1 MKSIIF
7 IETTKSGSSREA
19 IKTAH
24 KLGYYTVLFTER
36 PNFIAKREEFPDV
49 HLMKLCDL
57 SDMDVL
63 QKEVKALLLK
73 GVEASA
79 IVSYVDPHSY
89 TACALADAFN
99 LNHFSTAGMKNIQNK
114 IESRKLMKDSST
126 TPLYWTVATK
136 SESKALES
144 EIEDKFPLIMKSPQS
159 TGSKDVYKVESLL
172 EYRQRYKTLMTRYE
186 NQPILIEEFLPE
198 PQYLVEVVVHKG
210 KVHIM
215 AVIKQEI
222 HYNRRFI
229 VMGYKLMLNA
239 GKNFSDGLKKAV
251 EEIVTQHGLENGP
264 CHLELRRKGTRWK
277 LIEINARISGAGMN
291 NMIKAAYGINLVEE
305 TLKMAMGQ
313 EPDLQPK
320 FQKNAYMQYVTV
332 EKKGTLK
339 KVTGKN
345 RALASQGVVE
355 VYVKPRKGSVITPP
369 LSMGH
374 RYAYVTAV
382 GKTAKEAETNAK
394 KAAAEIQ
401 FWIEE
406 SPSEKITTEI
416 K

>member
-19 IKTAH
+19 IKTADR
-24 KLGYYTVLFTER
+24 LGFYTVLFTER
-36 PNFIAKREEFPDV
+36 PNFVTKREEFPDV

-57 SDMDVL
+57 SDMNVL
-63 QKEVKALLLK
+63 QKEVKTLILK
-73 GVEASA
+73 GVEISA

-89 TACALADAFN
+89 TACTLADHFN
-99 LNHFSTAGMKNIQNK
+99 LNHFSTEGMKNIQNK
-114 IESRKLMKDSST
+114 IQSRELLKNSSV
-126 TPLYWTVATK
+126 TPEYWTVVTK
-136 SESKALES
+136 AES
-144 EIEDKFPLIMKSPQS
+144 EELEPKIKNKFPLVMKSPKS
-159 TGSKDVYKVESLL
+159 TGSKDVYKVENLI
-172 EYRQRYKTLMTRYE
+172 EYRKRYNTLSTLYE
-186 NQPILIEEFLPE
+186 NQPILIEEYLPE

-215 AVIKQEI
+215 AVIKQDI
-222 HYNRRFI
+222 QYNRRFI
-229 VMGYKLMLNA
+229 VMGYKLLLNPRVS
-239 GKNFSDGLKKAV
+239 FSNGLMKAIK
-251 EEIVTQHGLENGP
+251 EIVAKHGLETGP
-264 CHLELRRKGTRWK
+264 CHLELRRKGNQWK

-305 TLKMAMGQ
+305 MLKMALGND
-313 EPDLQPK
+313 PDLTPK
-320 FQKNAYMQYVTV
+320 FQKNVYMQYVTV

-339 KVTGKN
+339 KVTGKSK
-345 RALASQGVVE
+345 ALASQGVVE

-382 GKTAKEAETNAK
+382 GNTAIEAEANAK

-401 FWIEE
+401 FWIKE
-406 SPSEKITTEI
+406 SPKEKITTI
-416 K
+416 IQ

>member
-19 IKTAH
+19 IKTADR
-24 KLGYYTVLFTER
+24 LGFYTVLFTER
-36 PNFIAKREEFPDV
+36 PNFVAKREEFPDV
-49 HLMKLCDL
+49 HFMKLCDL
-57 SDMDVL
+57 SDMNVL
-63 QKEVKALLLK
+63 QKEVKALILK
-73 GVEASA
+73 GIEVSA

-89 TACALADAFN
+89 TACTLADQFN
-99 LNHFSTAGMKNIQNK
+99 LNHFSTEGMKNIQNK
-114 IESRKLMKDSST
+114 IQSRELLKNSLI
-126 TPLYWTVATK
+126 TPAYWTIATK
-136 SESKALES
+136 EESEALEPK
-144 EIEDKFPLIMKSPQS
+144 IKNKFPLVMKSPKS
-159 TGSKDVYKVESLL
+159 TGSKDVYKVGNLL
-172 EYRQRYKTLMTRYE
+172 EYRKRYNTLITLYE
-186 NQPILIEEFLPE
+186 NQPILIEEYLPE

-215 AVIKQEI
+215 AVIKQDI
-222 HYNRRFI
+222 QYTRRFI
-229 VMGYKLMLNA
+229 VMGYKLLLNP
-239 GKNFSDGLKKAV
+239 GVRFSNGLMKAIK
-251 EEIVTQHGLENGP
+251 EIVAKHGLETGP
-264 CHLELRRKGTRWK
+264 CHLELRRKGNQWK

-305 TLKMAMGQ
+305 MLKMALGKD
-313 EPDLQPK
+313 PDLKPK
-320 FQKNAYMQYVTV
+320 FQKNVYMQYVTV
-332 EKKGTLK
+332 DKKGTLK

-345 RALASQGVVE
+345 KALVSQGVVE

-382 GKTAKEAETNAK
+382 GNTAIEAEENAK

-406 SPSEKITTEI
+406 SPKEKITTVI
-416 K
+416 Q

>member
-19 IKTAH
+19 IKTADR
-24 KLGYYTVLFTER
+24 LGFYTVLFTER
-36 PNFIAKREEFPDV
+36 PNFVAKREEFPDV

-57 SDMDVL
+57 SNMNVL
-63 QKEVKALLLK
+63 QKEVKALILK
-73 GVEASA
+73 GIKISA

-89 TACALADAFN
+89 TACTLADHFN
-99 LNHFSTAGMKNIQNK
+99 LNHFSTEGMKNIQNK
-114 IESRKLMKDSST
+114 IQSRELLKNSSV
-126 TPLYWTVATK
+126 TPEYWTVATK
-136 SESKALES
+136 AESKELEPKVKN
-144 EIEDKFPLIMKSPQS
+144 KFPLVMKSPKS
-159 TGSKDVYKVESLL
+159 TGSKDVYKVGNLL
-172 EYRQRYKTLMTRYE
+172 EYRKRYNTLSTLYE
-186 NQPILIEEFLPE
+186 NQPILIEEYLPE

-215 AVIKQEI
+215 AIIKQDI
-222 HYNRRFI
+222 QYSRRFI
-229 VMGYKLMLNA
+229 VMGYKLLLNP
-239 GKNFSDGLKKAV
+239 GVNFSNGLMKAIK
-251 EEIVTQHGLENGP
+251 EIVAKHGLETGP
-264 CHLELRRKGTRWK
+264 CHLELRRKGNQWK

-305 TLKMAMGQ
+305 MLKMALGKD
-313 EPDLQPK
+313 PDLKPK
-320 FQKNAYMQYVTV
+320 FQKNVYMQYVTV
-332 EKKGTLK
+332 EKKGTLE
-339 KVTGKN
+339 KVTGKS

-382 GKTAKEAETNAK
+382 GNTAKEAEANAK

-401 FWIEE
+401 FWIKE
-406 SPSEKITTEI
+406 SPKEKITTVI
-416 K
+416 Q